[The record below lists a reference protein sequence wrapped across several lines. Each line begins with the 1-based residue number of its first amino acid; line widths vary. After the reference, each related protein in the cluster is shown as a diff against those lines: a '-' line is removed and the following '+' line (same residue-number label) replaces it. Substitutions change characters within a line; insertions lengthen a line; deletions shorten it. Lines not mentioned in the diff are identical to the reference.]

1 MEEPMADGR
10 ALAGKAV
17 VITGAGRGL
26 GAAYARL
33 ASTEGAAVVVNDI
46 DAAAAEAVTA
56 EIVAAG
62 GRALAVPGDVG
73 DWAFAE
79 RLVARCTEAFGAID
93 GLVNNAGVLRP
104 ARIEDLTEA
113 DARRMLDTNLL
124 GTIACGVAAAKR
136 MLKQGHG
143 AIVNVASGSQTG
155 DIALSGYGATK
166 GGVAS
171 LTYAWAME
179 CAGRGVRVNAVSPLA
194 DTDMA
199 KANAA
204 FMAVQMANRD
214 VVYGA
219 LPPPRVNAPVVA
231 YLLSDRAQAING
243 QVVRIAGR
251 QLSFVTHPMIAEPVL
266 EGDWTLEAVAAAFA
280 ATLGPRQLPLGLT
293 YAKKVT

>member
-1 MEEPMADGR
+1 MADER

-17 VITGAGRGL
+17 VITGAGGGL
-26 GAAYARL
+26 GAAYARHAAGL
-33 ASTEGAAVVVNDI
+33 GAAVVVNDI
-46 DAAAAEAVTA
+46 VAEQAAAVAAG
-56 EIVAAG
+56 IVAAG
-62 GRALAVPGDVG
+62 GRAVAAPGDVA
-73 DWAFAE
+73 DWNFAAALIE
-79 RLVARCTEAFGAID
+79 RCVETFGGID

-104 ARIEDLTEA
+104 ARIEDITEA
-113 DARRMLDTNLL
+113 DVRRMVETNLM
-124 GTIACGVAAAKR
+124 GTVACGVAAAKR
-136 MLKQGHG
+136 MLKQGRG

-204 FMAVQMANRD
+204 FMAAQMANRD
-214 VVYGA
+214 VVYGT
-219 LPPPRVNAPVVA
+219 LPAPDVSAPVIA
-231 YLLSDRAQAING
+231 YLLSDRSEGLNG

-251 QLSFVTHPMIAEPVL
+251 ALSLVTHPMIASPVL
-266 EGDWTLEAVAAAFA
+266 DGEWNFEAVAKAFET
-280 ATLGPRQLPLGLT
+280 TLKGRQMPLGLT
-293 YAKKVT
+293 YAEKLP

>member
-1 MEEPMADGR
+1 MVDGR

-26 GAAYARL
+26 GAAYARF
-33 ASTEGAAVVVNDI
+33 AAAEGAAVVVNDI
-46 DAAAAEAVTA
+46 DAASAGAVA
-56 EIVAAG
+56 SAIADSG

-73 DWAFAE
+73 DWDFAA
-79 RLVARCTEAFGAID
+79 RLVARCVEAFGAID
-93 GLVNNAGVLRP
+93 GLVNNAGVLTP

-113 DARRMLDTNLL
+113 DARRMLDTNLM
-124 GTIACGVAAAKR
+124 GTIACGVAAARR
-136 MLKQGHG
+136 MLAQGSG
-143 AIVNVASGSQTG
+143 AIVNVASGSQAG
-155 DIALSGYGATK
+155 DIALSGYGASK

-204 FMAVQMANRD
+204 FMAVQMAHRE

-219 LPPPRVNAPVVA
+219 LPPPESNAPVVA
-231 YLLSDRAQAING
+231 YLLSDRSGGING

-266 EGDWTLEAVAAAFA
+266 EGEWTLAAVALAFE
-280 ATLGPRQLPLGLT
+280 ATFKARQLPLGLT
-293 YAKKVT
+293 YARKVL